1 MMDEDTLIHK
11 CEICK
16 YTTKRLGNMNT
27 HKSSKKHKNNVEKS
41 KIEFLYNCELCNY
54 KTDVFSNLKR
64 HLKSVKHKSTKTHS
78 NISSEG
84 FDSEYEQEEKE
95 SENESTGFKFTQD
108 MFFEVMNCNKQLLN
122 IVQNGTTTNNMTNN
136 INSNNTTFNLHF
148 FLNETC
154 KDAMNLKDFIE
165 SIEVSISDLKKLG
178 NKGYVEGISDLMISR
193 LNDLEVTKRPI
204 HSTDAKRDIMYVKD
218 EDVWEKDEKDKI
230 KKVLWDVT
238 RKETRA
244 LEEKYKGEYPKCVTD
259 RDSKEHEEYWRI
271 FYNAMGGKAGDVD
284 DLQKKVIKKIV
295 QSVTIDKTKEY

>member
-1 MMDEDTLIHK
+1 MEEYSCIISDTD
-11 CEICK
+11 
-16 YTTKRLGNMNT
+16 
-27 HKSSKKHKNNVEKS
+27 S
-41 KIEFLYNCELCNY
+41 
-54 KTDVFSNLKR
+54 
-64 HLKSVKHKSTKTHS
+64 
-78 NISSEG
+78 
-84 FDSEYEQEEKE
+84 DSEYEPKEKK
-95 SENESTGFKFTQD
+95 SGH
-108 MFFEVMNCNKQLLN
+108 N
-122 IVQNGTTTNNMTNN
+122 ITETILCELVKSNQHIANVIQNGANNNTINN
-136 INSNNTTFNLHF
+136 INSNNTNNFNLNF
-148 FLNETC
+148 FLNDTC

-193 LNDLEVTKRPI
+193 LNDLEVNKRPI

-244 LEEKYKGEYPKCVTD
+244 LEGKYKAEYPKCVTD

-284 DLQKKVIKKIV
+284 ELQKKVIKKIV
-295 QSVTIDKTKEY
+295 QSVAIDKTKEY